1 MTRRGWLA
9 GSAAMGAAL
18 VAACGGPT
26 GADTAQVSGAPS
38 LKGLEKEYLALP
50 PPPANRKVVLDS
62 LVLLRALP
70 KVRGMNDIY
79 EPAFTQTLNR
89 AYAGEITAT
98 EAARLIDEKA
108 TPLIK
113 KG

>member
-1 MTRRGWLA
+1 VASHTAVSVCPRLGDDGGWVY
-9 GSAAMGAAL
+9 SITFDEAL
-18 VAACGGPT
+18 
-26 GADTAQVSGAPS
+26 
-38 LKGLEKEYLALP
+38 EALHRFTVP
-50 PPPANRKVVLDS
+50 IRERHVVPGHVEVVLDT
-62 LVLLRALP
+62 LALLRALP

-79 EPAFTQTLNR
+79 EPAFTQNLNR

>member
-1 MTRRGWLA
+1 M
-9 GSAAMGAAL
+9 
-18 VAACGGPT
+18 
-26 GADTAQVSGAPS
+26 
-38 LKGLEKEYLALP
+38 E
-50 PPPANRKVVLDS
+50 VVLDT
-62 LVLLRALP
+62 LALLRALP

-79 EPAFTQTLNR
+79 EPTFTQNLNY